1 MSPEAIT
8 IIGVVSIFV
17 LTTLFLLLRKFP
29 KRVKSSHYIKKWR
42 EIQKLRAN
50 KDDWPHAVVHAD
62 MLLDEVMKKKK
73 IGGKTTGERMVNAQG
88 KFSAN
93 DSVWNAHKLAN
104 SIRQEA
110 EKTITE
116 SVVKDTLIAF
126 RQALRD
132 LGAIK

>member
-8 IIGVVSIFV
+8 VIGAVSIV
-17 LTTLFLLLRKFP
+17 ILVGLFFILRKFP
-29 KRVKSSHYIKKWR
+29 KRVKKSHYVKKWR
-42 EIQKLRAN
+42 EIQKLCAN

-73 IGGKTTGERMVNAQG
+73 IGGKTTGERMVNAQA

-104 SIRQEA
+104 SIRQEVS
-110 EKTITE
+110 KPITE
-116 SVVKDTLIAF
+116 ATVKDTLISF

>member
-8 IIGVVSIFV
+8 VIGAVSIV
-17 LTTLFLLLRKFP
+17 ILVGLFFIARKFP
-29 KRVKSSHYIKKWR
+29 KRVKKSHYVKKWR
-42 EIQKLRAN
+42 EIQKLCAN

-73 IGGKTTGERMVNAQG
+73 IGGKTTGERMVNAQA

-110 EKTITE
+110 NKPITE
-116 SVVKDTLIAF
+116 ATVKDTLISF